1 MNYELALRDALGA
14 LLEIDPAALVPDQRL
29 DEQGV
34 DSLLGL
40 RFARKV
46 EDLLGAPVELEWI
59 YDYPTIATLAAYLEQ
74 RAASERAAA

>member
-1 MNYELALRDALGA
+1 MNYEQALRNALAA
-14 LLEIDPAALVPDQRL
+14 LMEIDPAALVLDQRL

-46 EDLLGAPVELEWI
+46 EDLIGAPVDLEWI
-59 YDYPTIATLAAYLEQ
+59 YDYPTIAALAAHLGQ
-74 RAASERAAA
+74 RPATERAAA